1 MRTRRRER
9 LKRQHNTEWVAM
21 MIKQCYYLFTLILPV
36 IRGVV
41 YCLLV
46 ILELA
51 LSHIHLSLFIL
62 LRTTVAGKIK
72 AVSQQDRISS

>member
-21 MIKQCYYLFTLILPV
+21 ILPV

-51 LSHIHLSLFIL
+51 SSHIHLSLFIL

>member
-1 MRTRRRER
+1 MI
-9 LKRQHNTEWVAM
+9 
-21 MIKQCYYLFTLILPV
+21 IKQCYYLFTLILLG

-51 LSHIHLSLFIL
+51 LSHIHLSLLIL

-72 AVSQQDRISS
+72 AVSQQNRMLWITS